1 MEYRKVLVIGSGAIK
16 IAEAA
21 EFDYSGS
28 QALKALK
35 EEGIET
41 VLVNPNVAT
50 VQTSHIMADRI
61 YMIPLVPEYI
71 ERVIEEERPDGIFL
85 GFGGQSALNAGVD
98 LHARGVLEKYNVKVL
113 GTQLEG
119 IEKALSRAEFKKA
132 MERIG
137 LETPPSVNA
146 MDIESAIKI
155 AKTLEY
161 PVILRVSFNLGGRG
175 SIIAW
180 NEDELIKGLDKA
192 FAQSKTKEVLI
203 EKHLRGWKEIEYEV
217 VRDSLGN
224 CAVTACIENLDP
236 MGVHTGESVVVTP
249 AQTLDNREYQ
259 EMRSAAIKVAEC
271 INLVGECNVQFA
283 LDPEGYRFYVIETNP
298 RMSRSSALASKA
310 TGYPLAYV
318 SAKLALG
325 YKLHEVKN
333 SVSKVTTAFFEP
345 SLDYITI
352 KMPRWDLEKFEMA
365 SASIG
370 TEMKSIG
377 EVMGIGRN
385 FEEAFQKSIRMLD
398 IGEPGLTC
406 GSVYNSDM
414 KKDEIA
420 AALKERHPYWFLYA
434 ARWFREGYPLEELF
448 EIIHVD
454 RFFLGKIK
462 NMVEAYEAYMK
473 EVEPGREKYTEMKK
487 LGFSDHQLESREKH
501 IEPFIKQIDTLAGE
515 WPAKTNYLY
524 ATYNGLADDKKSV
537 EKENRLLVIG
547 AGCFRIGVSVEFDWS
562 AISLVESARKHFD
575 SIALMN
581 CNPETVSTD
590 WDSASELY
598 FEELSS
604 ESILSIYRKMK
615 FSRIAIFASG
625 QIGNNIAEELENG
638 GAKLFGSSAKSIGG
652 AEDRD
657 RFATIVDRLGI
668 KQPKWTSAKS
678 ISEIKRFIDE
688 VGFPVL
694 IRPSYILSGAAMKV
708 ANSPEEFER
717 FMKRA
722 AVVSRRY
729 PVVISKYFDSSIEA
743 EMDCASDGK
752 NVIGIGMQHIEEAG
766 VHSGDS
772 TIITPFFHE
781 KSVKKKMN
789 EAALSLARE
798 MEIRGPFNIQ
808 FLVKDGD
815 PYIIELNLR
824 ASRSMPFSS
833 KSVGINMV
841 DYGVKG
847 ITGRFDWDGFYEPDH
862 KSYAAKSAQFSWS
875 QIKGAY
881 PLLGPEMRSTGEAA
895 SMGTGLNDALLKSWL
910 SISPNRIPGKAILLY
925 GNPGRKDAE
934 DCSESLSDFDLMT
947 LKGAEAGDGEVKSA
961 EEAIDAMREGKVGML
976 VTQDDLRS
984 TDYSVRRTAAD
995 LNIPMVLNFRLAKA
1009 LAAAFKDR
1017 HISVKELRE
1026 YW

>member
-283 LDPEGYRFYVIETNP
+283 LDPKSYRFYVIETNP

-352 KMPRWDLEKFEMA
+352 KMPRWDLEKFELA

-377 EVMGIGRN
+377 EVMSIGRN

-406 GSVYNSDM
+406 GSVYNSGM
-414 KKDEIA
+414 KRNELET
-420 AALKERHPYWFLYA
+420 ALKEKRPYWFLYA
-434 ARWFREGYPLEELF
+434 AKWFKEGYPLEELF
-448 EIIHVD
+448 EILHVD

-462 NMVEAYEAYMK
+462 NIVEAYEEYMK
-473 EVEPGREKYTEMKK
+473 EDDPGMGKYTAMKK
-487 LGFSDHQLESREKH
+487 LGFSDHQLGNRGRH
-501 IEPFIKQIDTLAGE
+501 TEPFLKQIDTLAGE
-515 WPAKTNYLY
+515 WPARTNYLY
-524 ATYNGLADDKKSV
+524 ATYNGSADDKKSA
-537 EKENRLLVIG
+537 ENGNRLLVIG

-604 ESILSIYRKMK
+604 ESILSIYRKMR

-657 RFATIVDRLGI
+657 RFATIVF
-668 KQPKWTSAKS
+668 Q
-678 ISEIKRFIDE
+678 F
-688 VGFPVL
+688 F
-694 IRPSYILSGAAMKV
+694 SYII
-708 ANSPEEFER
+708 P
-717 FMKRA
+717 
-722 AVVSRRY
+722 Y
-729 PVVISKYFDSSIEA
+729 
-743 EMDCASDGK
+743 
-752 NVIGIGMQHIEEAG
+752 
-766 VHSGDS
+766 
-772 TIITPFFHE
+772 
-781 KSVKKKMN
+781 
-789 EAALSLARE
+789 LA
-798 MEIRGPFNIQ
+798 
-808 FLVKDGD
+808 
-815 PYIIELNLR
+815 
-824 ASRSMPFSS
+824 
-833 KSVGINMV
+833 
-841 DYGVKG
+841 
-847 ITGRFDWDGFYEPDH
+847 
-862 KSYAAKSAQFSWS
+862 
-875 QIKGAY
+875 
-881 PLLGPEMRSTGEAA
+881 
-895 SMGTGLNDALLKSWL
+895 
-910 SISPNRIPGKAILLY
+910 
-925 GNPGRKDAE
+925 
-934 DCSESLSDFDLMT
+934 
-947 LKGAEAGDGEVKSA
+947 
-961 EEAIDAMREGKVGML
+961 
-976 VTQDDLRS
+976 
-984 TDYSVRRTAAD
+984 
-995 LNIPMVLNFRLAKA
+995 
-1009 LAAAFKDR
+1009 
-1017 HISVKELRE
+1017 
-1026 YW
+1026 

>member
-1 MEYRKVLVIGSGAIK
+1 MLVIGSGAIK

-420 AALKERHPYWFLYA
+420 AALKERRPYWFLYA

-668 KQPKWTSAKS
+668 KQPRWTSAKS

-895 SMGTGLNDALLKSWL
+895 SMGTSLNDALLKSWL